1 MTHRNKNSIETL
13 IGDALIAKFFN
24 VKICIANYLFENY
37 IIGKIRVTTL
47 VIINFEKK
55 IIITDTLLIFE

>member
-55 IIITDTLLIFE
+55 L